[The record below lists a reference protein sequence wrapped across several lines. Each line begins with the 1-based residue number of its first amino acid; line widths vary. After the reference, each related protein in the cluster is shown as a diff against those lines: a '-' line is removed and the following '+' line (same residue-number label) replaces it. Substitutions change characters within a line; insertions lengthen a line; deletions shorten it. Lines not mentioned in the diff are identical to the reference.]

1 MKVSTILISGTLA
14 CASVFS
20 LSPSGSA
27 REQMTKDSVQ
37 PVSNFIAQAVPKSPA
52 SDPATAAPSSDG
64 SKPASSFP
72 METPTT
78 PSTRTETPIVGGA
91 ALSASNSSK
100 KVLVNCGSSG
110 AASVRES
117 GSVPVGCRVSNT
129 STLPGAALKN

>member
-1 MKVSTILISGTLA
+1 MKVSAILISSLLA
-14 CASVFS
+14 CTSVFS
-20 LSPSGSA
+20 LSLSGSA
-27 REQMTKDSVQ
+27 RQQMIKDSAPDSNSIVQ
-37 PVSNFIAQAVPKSPA
+37 AIPSSPV
-52 SDPATAAPSSDG
+52 SDPATAAPSTDG

-78 PSTRTETPIVGGA
+78 PSTRTQSPIVGGA
-91 ALSASNSSK
+91 DLTKSDASK

-117 GSVPVGCRVSNT
+117 DAVPVGCRVSNT

>member
-20 LSPSGSA
+20 LSLSGSA
-27 REQMTKDSVQ
+27 RQQMILNSAQ
-37 PVSNFIAQAVPKSPA
+37 PVRNSIAQAIPMPA
-52 SDPATAAPSSDG
+52 SDPATAAPSTDS

-78 PSTRTETPIVGGA
+78 PSTRTQSPTVGGA
-91 ALSASNSSK
+91 ALSTPDASK

-110 AASVRES
+110 AASVRQS
-117 GSVPVGCRVSNT
+117 DSVPVGCRISNT